1 LELTVDDHGTVFVG
15 GRVTEVGGGTV
26 RATDG

>member
-1 LELTVDDHGTVFVG
+1 VVVSVDDDGTVFVG
-15 GRVTEVGGGTV
+15 GRVTEVGSGTV